1 MQIASP
7 WRSAGVWMS
16 ILIAALMALNT
27 WRAYSDPAGF
37 AAYFGIEG
45 AADASS
51 AFVYVYASRALF
63 LALVTA
69 TLIATQ
75 QFRALAYFALVAIVM
90 PVADAIQVAQ
100 ADGSMGIVARH
111 IATAVY
117 LSFTAFLLHRWMRRH
132 G

>member
-1 MQIASP
+1 
-7 WRSAGVWMS
+7 MS

-37 AAYFGIEG
+37 AGYFGLEG
-45 AADASS
+45 AADDNP

-69 TLIATQ
+69 TLIAKQ
-75 QFRALAYFALVAIVM
+75 QFRAIAYFAAVAIVM

-100 ADGSMGIVARH
+100 ASGSPATVARH
-111 IATAVY
+111 VATAVY
-117 LSFTAFLLHRWMRRH
+117 LGITAFLLFRWVRRY